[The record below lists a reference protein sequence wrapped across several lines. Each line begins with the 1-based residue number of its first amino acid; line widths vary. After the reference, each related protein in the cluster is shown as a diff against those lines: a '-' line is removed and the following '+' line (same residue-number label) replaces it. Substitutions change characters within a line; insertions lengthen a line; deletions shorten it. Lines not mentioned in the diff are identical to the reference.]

1 MFPIGWQFGQQPPE
15 PPKPIAFAESAFAD
29 PSLERVADPRKP
41 APDLQTQFEQLLD
54 QVWDS
59 ERRER
64 ILDRCDQAARLDEER
79 ENAKRRKAKRDQAK
93 GRPF

>member
-1 MFPIGWQFGQQPPE
+1 MPFSIWPQPE
-15 PPKPIAFAESAFAD
+15 PPKSRQFADSAFAD
-29 PSLERVADPRKP
+29 PGLERTDPLKP
-41 APDLQTQFEQLLD
+41 APDLHTQFEQLLD

-79 ENAKRRKAKRDQAK
+79 ERRAKRVSRNKKKAN
-93 GRPF
+93 